1 LVLLWVFGRDQRVH
15 FVAFVG
21 DLVLQG
27 FRFIPTMRSLP
38 ARSQYFRWFLVST
51 PGHRL
56 PDSQRCGSRDPYR
69 RLIAAAFLRCGKCQ
83 EKVAT
88 VANFR
93 QTITEKRVIDMSLAL
108 RQIPSGFAVE
118 HIFKGAFVSHKL
130 LPSILL
136 ACALFAFP
144 AFAQT
149 GATTKIAAP
158 ATNKA
163 DVLTP
168 DQAKRALDTLQDD
181 NKRAQMIDT
190 LRAIAKAPP
199 QAQAAPPALESQS
212 AIPLTADSLGA
223 QLLLTVSEQ
232 IGEISHEIAGI
243 ARTLTNFPA
252 FYYWIVQTANDPT
265 AYDQLLDIAWKLALV
280 FGCAL
285 AAEWL
290 IFRVIKRPVALL
302 EARLFQTASAPVQ
315 TLAMVDPPSSAT
327 DVIVEPEL
335 QQRRLSLA
343 RAWQSL
349 VRLPF
354 VLGRLA
360 LDLVPVLVFIGVAT
374 MLLGTQIG
382 DLATARRVIFAVVNA
397 YALSRGL
404 ICVVRALA
412 GPFGLFRVRG
422 ETAAYIE
429 IWARRIVTV
438 AVSGVAFANVALLL
452 GLYRAGYAAVL
463 HLVVLIVHLFIV
475 VIILQCRRQVARAIR
490 APVGRE
496 GITARLRDRV
506 ADRWHYLAIAL
517 DLALWAVWALNI
529 PNGYSLLL
537 QYFVGTIAVAL
548 IARLATTVVLSLI
561 DRGFRISPDI
571 LQRFHGLETRAN
583 RYLPLLRQIVS
594 FVIAFIGFV
603 ALLEVWGVDAVVW
616 FYGGQIGS
624 RLLSAVVTISVA
636 ALAAAVIWESSN
648 ALMDRQLNVLSRDG
662 HYARAARLRTFQPML
677 RTALLCLIVT
687 VVGLTALSEIGV
699 NVAPLLAGAGIVGIA
714 IGFGSQKLVQDLIT
728 GLFLLLENT
737 VQVGD
742 DVTVSG
748 LSGKVENV
756 SIRTIRL
763 RAGDGSVH
771 IVPFSA
777 VTTLTNSSRGA
788 GNAAVSVNVSYKEDT
803 DRAGQILKD
812 IVAEMRH
819 EPEYRSAIRGELE
832 LWGVDKV
839 DGSMASIVGQIRC
852 TDSGRWPVQREFNRR
867 MKRRF
872 QECGIEIASASQTI
886 LMQVPPPADTASNS
900 MPRRAAG

>member
-1 LVLLWVFGRDQRVH
+1 
-15 FVAFVG
+15 
-21 DLVLQG
+21 
-27 FRFIPTMRSLP
+27 
-38 ARSQYFRWFLVST
+38 
-51 PGHRL
+51 
-56 PDSQRCGSRDPYR
+56 
-69 RLIAAAFLRCGKCQ
+69 
-83 EKVAT
+83 
-88 VANFR
+88 
-93 QTITEKRVIDMSLAL
+93 
-108 RQIPSGFAVE
+108 
-118 HIFKGAFVSHKL
+118 VSHKL

-144 AFAQT
+144 ASAQT
-149 GATTKIAAP
+149 GAAPKAASP
-158 ATNKA
+158 ATDSAN
-163 DVLTP
+163 VLTS
-168 DQAKRALDTLQDD
+168 DQAQRALETLQDD
-181 NKRAQMIDT
+181 KKRAQMIET
-190 LRAIAKAPP
+190 LRAIANASP
-199 QAQAAPPALESQS
+199 QTQAAQPAPEPQS

-232 IGEISHEIAGI
+232 VGEISREVADV
-243 ARTLTNFPA
+243 ARTLTHYRA
-252 FYYWIVQTANDPT
+252 FYYWIVRTANDPA
-265 AYDQLLDIAWKLALV
+265 AYNQLFDIAWKLALV
-280 FGCAL
+280 FGCAF

-290 IFRVIKRPVALL
+290 VFHLIKRPVTLL
-302 EARLFQTASAPVQ
+302 ETRVPQAARAAAQ
-315 TLAMVDPPSSAT
+315 TLAMADPPSSAA
-327 DVIVEPEL
+327 DVMGKAGS

-360 LDLVPVLVFIGVAT
+360 LELLPVLVFVGVAT
-374 MLLGTQIG
+374 MLLGTEIG
-382 DLATARRVIFAVVNA
+382 NLVTTRLVILAVVNA

-412 GPFGLFRVRG
+412 GPFGLFRVRA

-438 AVSGVAFANVALLL
+438 GVSGFAFANVALLL
-452 GLYRAGYAAVL
+452 GLHRAGYAAL
-463 HLVVLIVHLFIV
+463 LRLVMLIVHLFIV
-475 VIILQCRRQVARAIR
+475 VIILQCRRPVADAIR
-490 APVGRE
+490 APAGRE
-496 GITARLRDRV
+496 GAAARVRNRIAGL
-506 ADRWHYLAIAL
+506 WHILAIAL
-517 DLALWAVWALNI
+517 DLALWAVWAMNI
-529 PNGYSLLL
+529 RNGYSLLL

-548 IARLATTVVLSLI
+548 ITRLAIIVVLSLI
-561 DRGFRISPDI
+561 DRGFSIGPDI
-571 LQRFHGLETRAN
+571 LQRFPGLESRAN
-583 RYLPLLRQIVS
+583 RYLPLLRKIVS
-594 FVIAFIGFV
+594 SIIAFIGFV
-603 ALLEVWGVDAVVW
+603 ALLEVWGVDAIVW

-624 RLLSAVVTISVA
+624 RLLSAVVTIGIA
-636 ALAAAVIWESSN
+636 ALAAAAIWEAIN
-648 ALMDRQLNVLSRDG
+648 ALMDRQLNTLSRDG

-699 NVAPLLAGAGIVGIA
+699 NIAPLLAGAGIVGIA

-742 DVTVSG
+742 NVSVSG
-748 LSGKVENV
+748 LSGTVENV

-763 RAGDGSVH
+763 RAGDGAVH

-777 VTTLTNSSRGA
+777 VTTITNASRGA

-812 IVAEMRH
+812 IVAEMRN
-819 EPEYRSAIRGELE
+819 ETEYRPMIRGDLE
-832 LWGVDKV
+832 LWGIDKV

-872 QECGIEIASASQTI
+872 QECGIEIASSGQTI
-886 LMQVPPPADTASNS
+886 LVQIPTPADAATNA